1 MSINIAIGHRDA
13 YALPPDEGL
22 DTAFEATG
30 DIGVEFGPLR
40 LAVAEHFG
48 KNPEDVTGQD
58 VAQYEMDQE
67 AQA

>member
-1 MSINIAIGHRDA
+1 MINIAIGHRDA
-13 YALPPDEGL
+13 YVAPADEGL

-67 AQA
+67 AKA